1 MAVREAQ
8 LDRRLCTSLP
18 VVDPEALGPL
28 RDLTRAG
35 LAVWGLAR
43 VADTVVLGVVE
54 LVTNVLKHT
63 DGGCVVTLL
72 AGTTDLR
79 VTVRDFDR
87 TLPVLGNGDDDD
99 AENGRGLLLLSLLAD
114 DLTIEPLDS
123 GKQVGFR
130 LVTTDKDEEPVR

>member
-1 MAVREAQ
+1 MAVREAE

-18 VVDPEALGPL
+18 VVAPEALGPL

-35 LAVWGLAR
+35 LAVWGLAS

-63 DGGCVVTLL
+63 NGGCVVTLL
-72 AGTTDLR
+72 AGTSDLL

-87 TLPVLGNGDDDD
+87 TLPVLGSGDDE

-114 DLTIEPLDS
+114 DLTVEPLAS
-123 GKQVGFR
+123 GKRVGFR
-130 LVTTDKDEEPVR
+130 LITSEKDEEPVR